1 MLKHQ
6 RERERERERELFSS
20 RIQIPERR
28 ASDRDLAFR
37 RLPKGGQRYSLIG
50 GNSYGC

>member
-28 ASDRDLAFR
+28 ASDRG
-37 RLPKGGQRYSLIG
+37 LPSKTSTKGGQRYSLIG
-50 GNSYGC
+50 GNSDGC

>member
-6 RERERERERELFSS
+6 RERERELFSS

-28 ASDRDLAFR
+28 ASDRELAFHDFHER
-37 RLPKGGQRYSLIG
+37 RSEV
-50 GNSYGC
+50 

>member
-6 RERERERERELFSS
+6 RERERERELFSS

-28 ASDRDLAFR
+28 ASDRELAFR
-37 RLPKGGQRYSLIG
+37 DLHERRSEA
-50 GNSYGC
+50 